1 MAIARPNTAATANT
15 AARAGR
21 GFNSRRHGPMPATG
35 ALLLINRTEARTMAI
50 GNRRKPEGFETKRPP
65 AARPAMA
72 IRRPDGF
79 LSAASIATA
88 DARKNSAAAVSDVIS
103 VPFARIEGLSTQKRR
118 ATTPP
123 PRPNRRL
130 AIAQT
135 RAANATASSPQAA
148 LPSRTMDQ
156 ALFPRRWNHASATTH
171 SWEVFQSFKSRGG
184 MRVPAIARGSPATL
198 WGRL

>member
-1 MAIARPNTAATANT
+1 MVIARPNTAATANT

-21 GFNSRRHGPMPATG
+21 DFNSRRHGPMPATG
-35 ALLLINRTEARTMAI
+35 ALLLISRTEARTMAI

-123 PRPNRRL
+123 HHRPVTRRARRADRGPRARAGRGQPPTRGVSSGRHRL
-130 AIAQT
+130 
-135 RAANATASSPQAA
+135 
-148 LPSRTMDQ
+148 
-156 ALFPRRWNHASATTH
+156 
-171 SWEVFQSFKSRGG
+171 
-184 MRVPAIARGSPATL
+184 VP
-198 WGRL
+198 